1 MHRLEKHTDNTDI
14 HIEFKTSD
22 TIRIP
27 LFEFF
32 SILRQHNV
40 VSQSNDIENQYNH
53 FIEFQLCC

>member
-1 MHRLEKHTDNTDI
+1 MHRLEKYTDKS
-14 HIEFKTSD
+14 KTCD
-22 TIRIP
+22 TIRIT

-53 FIEFQLCC
+53 FIEFQVCC